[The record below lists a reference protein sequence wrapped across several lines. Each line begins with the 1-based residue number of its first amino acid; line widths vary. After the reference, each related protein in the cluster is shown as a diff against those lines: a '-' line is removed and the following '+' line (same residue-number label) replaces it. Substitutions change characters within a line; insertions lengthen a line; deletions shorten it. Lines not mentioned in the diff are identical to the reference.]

1 MNWRL
6 KMEQNLTNK
15 DLDENKLNS
24 IKYQLLDMENE
35 NIVKKESNTAM
46 VDKIK
51 KMIVREVEKR

>member
-1 MNWRL
+1 
-6 KMEQNLTNK
+6 MEQNLTNK